1 MHSIAKRT
9 AVLSAA
15 TAAVALIGAGCSHT
29 TKAGQTAS
37 SAPSSVTS
45 AIATGPS
52 ATAATSTQIAGAN
65 GTEYTVEGPILAK
78 YQSLDAAT
86 RKALGAPTG
95 NEDKH
100 ADGGGIQV
108 FDGGAIC
115 VHGSGAYVV
124 LGKIRDKW
132 NALGGM
138 DGKLGFPTGDQD
150 THPDGGGFQEFD
162 GGAICDH
169 GAGTYVVWGKIRD
182 KWNELGGMDGKLGL
196 PTSDE
201 TDTPDG
207 AKTATFEHGTITWK
221 PGDAQATVV
230 YS

>member
-1 MHSIAKRT
+1 MHSITKRT
-9 AVLSAA
+9 AVLSVA
-15 TAAVALIGAGCSHT
+15 TAAVALFGAGCTHA
-29 TKAGQTAS
+29 TKTGQTAS
-37 SAPSSVTS
+37 SATSSVTS
-45 AIATGPS
+45 AIAAGPS
-52 ATAATSTQIAGAN
+52 ATAPSSTQIAGAN

-100 ADGGGIQV
+100 PDGGFQE

-138 DGKLGFPTGDQD
+138 DGKLGFPTGDED
-150 THPDGGGFQEFD
+150 KHPGGGGFQEFD

-182 KWNELGGMDGKLGL
+182 KWNALGGMDGKLGL

-207 AKTATFEHGTITWK
+207 GKTATFEHGTITWK

>member
-1 MHSIAKRT
+1 MRATTKRT
-9 AVLSAA
+9 LAFAA
-15 TAAVALIGAGCSHT
+15 AIAMVALIGAGCTHA
-29 TKAGQTAS
+29 TKGTAGQTS
-37 SAPSSVTS
+37 SSPTTS
-45 AIATGPS
+45 AIATGTS
-52 ATAATSTQIAGAN
+52 AAAPTSTQIAGAN
-65 GTEYTVEGPILAK
+65 GTQYTVEGPILAK
-78 YQSLDAAT
+78 YLSLDAAT

-100 ADGGGIQV
+100 PDGGGFQE

-115 VHGSGAYVV
+115 SHGTGTYVI

-138 DGKLGFPTGDQD
+138 DGKLGFPTGDED

-162 GGAICDH
+162 GGAICSH
-169 GAGTYVVWGKIRD
+169 GTGTYVVWGKIRD

-201 TDTPDG
+201 SDTPNG
-207 AKTATFEHGTITWK
+207 GKQATFEHGTITWK
-221 PGDAQATVV
+221 PGDPQATVV

>member
-1 MHSIAKRT
+1 MHSITKRT

-15 TAAVALIGAGCSHT
+15 TAAIALFGAGCSHA
-29 TKAGQTAS
+29 TKTGQTAS
-37 SAPSSVTS
+37 SATSSVTS
-45 AIATGPS
+45 AIAAGPS
-52 ATAATSTQIAGAN
+52 ATAPTSTQIAGAN

-86 RKALGAPTG
+86 RKALGAPTS

-100 ADGGGIQV
+100 PDGGFQE

-138 DGKLGFPTGDQD
+138 DGKLG
-150 THPDGGGFQEFD
+150 
-162 GGAICDH
+162 
-169 GAGTYVVWGKIRD
+169 
-182 KWNELGGMDGKLGL
+182 M

-207 AKTATFEHGTITWK
+207 GKTATFEHGTITWK

>member
-1 MHSIAKRT
+1 MYSTMKRT

-15 TAAVALIGAGCSHT
+15 TAAVALIGAGCTHA
-29 TKAGQTAS
+29 TKTGQTTS
-37 SAPSSVTS
+37 SPTTS
-45 AIATGPS
+45 AVATGTS
-52 ATAATSTQIAGAN
+52 ATTPTSTQIAGAN

-100 ADGGGIQV
+100 
-108 FDGGAIC
+108 
-115 VHGSGAYVV
+115 
-124 LGKIRDKW
+124 
-132 NALGGM
+132 
-138 DGKLGFPTGDQD
+138 
-150 THPDGGGFQEFD
+150 PDGGGFQEFD

-182 KWNELGGMDGKLGL
+182 KWNELGGMDGKLGF

-207 AKTATFEHGTITWK
+207 GKQATFEHGTITWK
-221 PGDAQATVV
+221 PGNAQATVV

>member
-1 MHSIAKRT
+1 MHAITKRIAT
-9 AVLSAA
+9 LPTVI
-15 TAAVALIGAGCSHT
+15 AAVALIGTGCSQA
-29 TKAGQTAS
+29 TKEKATPTAS
-37 SAPSSVTS
+37 SPTTSV
-45 AIATGPS
+45 IATGPS
-52 ATAATSTQIAGAN
+52 ATAPSSTQIAGPN
-65 GTEYTVEGPILAK
+65 GTKYTVEGPILAK
-78 YQSLDAAT
+78 YQSLDATA

-100 ADGGGIQV
+100 PDGGGYQE
-108 FDGGAIC
+108 FEGGAIC
-115 VHGSGAYVV
+115 VHGSAAYVV

-132 NALGGM
+132 IALGGM
-138 DGKLGFPTGDQD
+138 DGKLGFPKGNED

-162 GGAICDH
+162 GGAICIH
-169 GAGTYVVWGKIRD
+169 GTGIPYVVWGKIRD
-182 KWNELGGMDGKLGL
+182 KWDELGGMDGKLGF

-207 AKTATFEHGTITWK
+207 PKSATFEHGTITWK

>member
-1 MHSIAKRT
+1 M
-9 AVLSAA
+9 
-15 TAAVALIGAGCSHT
+15 
-29 TKAGQTAS
+29 
-37 SAPSSVTS
+37 TS

-52 ATAATSTQIAGAN
+52 ATAPTSTQIAGAN
-65 GTEYTVEGPILAK
+65 GTQYTVEGPILAK
-78 YQSLDAAT
+78 YLSLDAAT

-100 ADGGGIQV
+100 ADGGGFQV

-138 DGKLGFPTGDQD
+138 DGTLGFPTGDQD

-182 KWNELGGMDGKLGL
+182 KWNELG
-196 PTSDE
+196 
-201 TDTPDG
+201 
-207 AKTATFEHGTITWK
+207 
-221 PGDAQATVV
+221 
-230 YS
+230 

>member
-1 MHSIAKRT
+1 MRSIAKRT
-9 AVLSAA
+9 VVLSAA

-52 ATAATSTQIAGAN
+52 AAAPTSTQIAGAN

-100 ADGGGIQV
+100 ADGGFQV

>member
-1 MHSIAKRT
+1 M
-9 AVLSAA
+9 
-15 TAAVALIGAGCSHT
+15 
-29 TKAGQTAS
+29 AS
-37 SAPSSVTS
+37 
-45 AIATGPS
+45 
-52 ATAATSTQIAGAN
+52 Q
-65 GTEYTVEGPILAK
+65 YTVEGPILAK
-78 YQSLDAAT
+78 YLSLDAAK

-100 ADGGGIQV
+100 PDGGGFQE

-115 VHGSGAYVV
+115 VHGTNAFVI

-138 DGKLGFPTGDQD
+138 DGKLGFPTGDED

-201 TDTPDG
+201 SDTPDG
-207 AKTATFEHGTITWK
+207 AKKQHSSTGRSRGNRATLRPPSSTASHSKKGDEGSPSRWAGT
-221 PGDAQATVV
+221 PSDR
-230 YS
+230 

>member
-15 TAAVALIGAGCSHT
+15 AAAVALIGAGCSHDNKTGST
-29 TKAGQTAS
+29 TTSPTS
-37 SAPSSVTS
+37 SAV
-45 AIATGPS
+45 ATGS
-52 ATAATSTQIAGAN
+52 AAPTSTQIAGAN

-100 ADGGGIQV
+100 
-108 FDGGAIC
+108 
-115 VHGSGAYVV
+115 
-124 LGKIRDKW
+124 
-132 NALGGM
+132 
-138 DGKLGFPTGDQD
+138 
-150 THPDGGGFQEFD
+150 PDGGGFQEFD
-162 GGAICDH
+162 GGAVCDH

-182 KWNELGGMDGKLGL
+182 KWNELGGMDGKLGF

-201 TDTPDG
+201 TDTPSG
-207 AKTATFEHGTITWK
+207 
-221 PGDAQATVV
+221 
-230 YS
+230 

>member
-1 MHSIAKRT
+1 MHSITKRT

-15 TAAVALIGAGCSHT
+15 TAAVALIGAGCTHA
-29 TKAGQTAS
+29 TKGTAGQTAS
-37 SAPSSVTS
+37 SPTTS
-45 AIATGPS
+45 AVATGTS
-52 ATAATSTQIAGAN
+52 ATAPTSTQIAGAN

-78 YQSLDAAT
+78 YLSLDAAR

-100 ADGGGIQV
+100 PDGGGFQE

-115 VHGSGAYVV
+115 VHGTGAYVI

-138 DGKLGFPTGDQD
+138 DGKLGFPT
-150 THPDGGGFQEFD
+150 
-162 GGAICDH
+162 
-169 GAGTYVVWGKIRD
+169 
-182 KWNELGGMDGKLGL
+182 
-196 PTSDE
+196 SDE

-207 AKTATFEHGTITWK
+207 GKQATFEHGTITWK

>member
-1 MHSIAKRT
+1 MRATTKRT
-9 AVLSAA
+9 TAFAA
-15 TAAVALIGAGCSHT
+15 AIAMVALIGAGCAHA
-29 TKAGQTAS
+29 TKGTGGQTAS
-37 SAPSSVTS
+37 SPTTS
-45 AIATGPS
+45 AIATGTS
-52 ATAATSTQIAGAN
+52 ATAPTSTQIAGAN

-78 YQSLDAAT
+78 YLSLDAAK

-100 ADGGGIQV
+100 PDGGGFQQ

-115 VHGSGAYVV
+115 VHGTGAYVI

-138 DGKLGFPTGDQD
+138 DGKLGFPTGDED
-150 THPDGGGFQEFD
+150 SHPDGGGFQEFD
-162 GGAICDH
+162 GGAICSH

-182 KWNELGGMDGKLGL
+182 KWNELGGMDGKLGF

-201 TDTPDG
+201 KDTPDG
-207 AKTATFEHGTITWK
+207 GKQATFEHGTITWK
-221 PGDAQATVV
+221 PGDAQAAVV

>member
-1 MHSIAKRT
+1 MHSITKRT
-9 AVLSAA
+9 AILSAA
-15 TAAVALIGAGCSHT
+15 TAAVALIGAGCTHA
-29 TKAGQTAS
+29 TKGTAGQTAS
-37 SAPSSVTS
+37 SPTTS
-45 AIATGPS
+45 AVATGTS
-52 ATAATSTQIAGAN
+52 ATAPTSTQIAGAN
-65 GTEYTVEGPILAK
+65 GTKYTVEGPILAK
-78 YQSLDAAT
+78 YLSLDAAK

-100 ADGGGIQV
+100 PDGGGIQE

-115 VHGSGAYVV
+115 VHGTGAYVI

-138 DGKLGFPTGDQD
+138 DGKLGFPTGDED

-162 GGAICDH
+162 GGAICSH
-169 GAGTYVVWGKIRD
+169 GAGTYAVWGKIRD
-182 KWNELGGMDGKLGL
+182 KWNELGGMDGKLGF

-201 TDTPDG
+201 ADTPDG
-207 AKTATFEHGTITWK
+207 GKQATFEHGTITWK

>member
-1 MHSIAKRT
+1 MHSITKRT

-15 TAAVALIGAGCSHT
+15 TAAIALFGAGCTHA
-29 TKAGQTAS
+29 TKTGQTAS
-37 SAPSSVTS
+37 SATSSVTS
-45 AIATGPS
+45 AIAAGPS
-52 ATAATSTQIAGAN
+52 ATAPSSTQIAGAN
-65 GTEYTVEGPILAK
+65 GMQYTVEGPILAK
-78 YQSLDAAT
+78 YLSLDAAT

-100 ADGGGIQV
+100 
-108 FDGGAIC
+108 
-115 VHGSGAYVV
+115 
-124 LGKIRDKW
+124 
-132 NALGGM
+132 
-138 DGKLGFPTGDQD
+138 
-150 THPDGGGFQEFD
+150 PDGRGFQEFD

>member
-1 MHSIAKRT
+1 MHPTTKRM

-15 TAAVALIGAGCSHT
+15 TAAVALIGAGCGHA
-29 TKAGQTAS
+29 TKGGQTAS
-37 SAPSSVTS
+37 SPTTS
-45 AIATGPS
+45 AIATGTS
-52 ATAATSTQIAGAN
+52 ATAPTSTQIAGAN
-65 GTEYTVEGPILAK
+65 GTQYTVEGPILAK
-78 YQSLDAAT
+78 YLSLDPAK

-95 NEDKH
+95 NADK
-100 ADGGGIQV
+100 
-108 FDGGAIC
+108 
-115 VHGSGAYVV
+115 
-124 LGKIRDKW
+124 
-132 NALGGM
+132 
-138 DGKLGFPTGDQD
+138 
-150 THPDGGGFQEFD
+150 HPDGGGFQEFD

-201 TDTPDG
+201 SDTPDG

-221 PGDAQATVV
+221 PGDTQATVV

>member
-1 MHSIAKRT
+1 MRT
-9 AVLSAA
+9 TTKQTLAFSAA
-15 TAAVALIGAGCSHT
+15 IAMVALIGAGCTHA
-29 TKAGQTAS
+29 TKGTAGQTSS
-37 SAPSSVTS
+37 SATSSAVAPGTS
-45 AIATGPS
+45 
-52 ATAATSTQIAGAN
+52 TAAPTSTQIAGAN

-78 YQSLDAAT
+78 YLSLDPAK

-100 ADGGGIQV
+100 PDGGGIQE

-115 VHGSGAYVV
+115 VHGNGAYVV

-138 DGKLGFPTGDQD
+138 DGKLG
-150 THPDGGGFQEFD
+150 
-162 GGAICDH
+162 
-169 GAGTYVVWGKIRD
+169 
-182 KWNELGGMDGKLGL
+182 L

-207 AKTATFEHGTITWK
+207 SKQATFEHGTITWK

>member
-1 MHSIAKRT
+1 MKRT

-15 TAAVALIGAGCSHT
+15 TAAVALIGAGCTHA
-29 TKAGQTAS
+29 TKTGPSAS
-37 SAPSSVTS
+37 SPTSSVTS

-52 ATAATSTQIAGAN
+52 ATAPSSTQIAGAN
-65 GTEYTVEGPILAK
+65 GTKYTVEGPILAK

-100 ADGGGIQV
+100 PDGGFQE

-138 DGKLGFPTGDQD
+138 DGKIGFPTGDQD

-207 AKTATFEHGTITWK
+207 AKKATFEHGTITWK
-221 PGDAQATVV
+221 PGDAQATVA